1 MVKEFEDMGYK
12 MSTYVTTLLC
22 PVTQEIKRVITNLM
36 SKGGSGLPADKMV
49 LWKKE
54 VEDLIGLEE
63 YYKIESD
70 TVERGESGKKKGK

>member
-1 MVKEFEDMGYK
+1 MGYK

-63 YYKIESD
+63 YYKIETD
-70 TVERGESGKKKGK
+70 TVEHGESGKKKRK